1 MKRSTIFRNLLKKE
15 GVIVMPGSYGPLS
28 ARIVEW
34 AGFEAVYMSGAGAA
48 ASVLCAPDL
57 GFMTMTEVVRQA
69 RNIVNAVRIP
79 VIADSD
85 TGYGDAL
92 NVMRTAKEFERA
104 GVAGIHIE
112 DLEKHQ
118 CGLHTGKKLLSTEE
132 MIGRIK
138 AAKDSLEDKDFVLIA
153 RTDAIGAIGGG
164 VDEAIERAN
173 RYIEAGAE
181 AIWVQEPPV
190 ALQTDEVFAK
200 VARSVKAP
208 LMVAAGYNK
217 HSISEFEKWGYKIVF
232 YPTISVQTTIK
243 ALMGLMK
250 DIKEKGRDKEFCNV
264 LPDRGISFEE
274 FMEFTEFHQNQQKRD
289 KYIPK

>member
-1 MKRSTIFRNLLKKE
+1 MKKSTVFRNLLKKK
-15 GVIVMPGSYGPLS
+15 GVIIMPGSYDPLS
-28 ARIVEW
+28 AKIIEW

-48 ASVLCAPDL
+48 AAVLAAPDL
-57 GFMTMTEVVRQA
+57 GFMTMTEVVTQA
-69 RNIVNAVRIP
+69 KNIVNAVKVP

-92 NVMRTAKEFERA
+92 NMTRTVKEFEKA

-118 CGLHTGKKLLSTEE
+118 CGLHTGKTLLSTEE
-132 MIGRIK
+132 MIGRIR
-138 AAKDSLEDKDFVLIA
+138 AMKDSIEDQDFVLIA
-153 RTDAIGAIGGG
+153 RTDAIGAVGAG

-173 RYIEAGAE
+173 RYVEAGAD

-190 ALQTDEVFAK
+190 PLQTDEMFAK
-200 VARSVKAP
+200 VARLVKAP

-217 HSISEFEKWGYKIVF
+217 HSISNFEEWGYKIVF
-232 YPTISVQTTIK
+232 YPTISVQTAMKTLL
-243 ALMGLMK
+243 ALMK
-250 DIKEKGRDKEFCNV
+250 DIKEKGRDKTFCNS

-274 FMEFTEFHQNQQKRD
+274 FMDFTEFHQNQMLRD
-289 KYIPK
+289 KYVPK